1 MAFVSTLLVTMDRL
15 RAEDGTQRA
24 RYALLRG
31 RRIDRRGSC
40 TLDELGGL
48 RAGRLRASLLSPL
61 THLERVELEAFRR
74 RLVPFVARR
83 YLDGESI
90 FTEPYRLRT
99 RVARLAEGRADT
111 YMMAMAEDDVA
122 LAAEALPRSARPAE
136 LLTAGEAAIAALVGR
151 VTREPS
157 MAYWARGT
165 FFLALFIE
173 NGRVRWR
180 RTERVFDRGPG
191 AEEEV
196 GGEAGRYER
205 LIDAAESGL
214 TAEHERALRYRF
226 ALGDLVGTP
235 MRRDEAA
242 QERSQLE
249 ARMAGLLAG
258 AAENAILHEP
268 ELYGLAF
275 VPSWA
280 DMQEADYQHQV
291 LAHRIAT
298 PAAGIA
304 AAVGVALAGAGAY
317 QLSQAVAAEGDL
329 KVAQERYQ
337 ARRAELQEQRP
348 PAGALEELDAAL
360 SLHERERR
368 ALRLD
373 RFLAWLAEQIP
384 AEGHV
389 RSLSLEAR
397 DGDDEEQPAEAFA
410 ADLEVELAGGYDRAR
425 GLAEATVSRLGE
437 RVELSGSEFRYEPAP
452 ERQGRGVL
460 SSRLSVQAE
469 AF

>member
-31 RRIDRRGSC
+31 RRVARRGSC
-40 TLDELGGL
+40 TLDELAGL

-61 THLERVELEAFRR
+61 THLERVELEAFSR

-90 FTEPYRLRT
+90 FTEPYRLRA
-99 RVARLAEGRADT
+99 RVEGLAEGRADT
-111 YMMAMAEDDVA
+111 YLMAMAEDDVA
-122 LAAEALPRSARPAE
+122 LAAEALPRSARPTE

-157 MAYWARGT
+157 MVFWARGT
-165 FFLALFIE
+165 FFLALFVE

-191 AEEEV
+191 GEEG

-249 ARMAGLLAG
+249 ARMAGLLGG

-275 VPSWA
+275 VPPWA

-317 QLSQAVAAEGDL
+317 QLSQAVAAEGEL
-329 KVAQERYQ
+329 TAAQERYE
-337 ARRAELQEQRP
+337 ARRAELQDQRP
-348 PAGALEELDAAL
+348 PPGALEELEAAL

-384 AEGHV
+384 ADGHV
-389 RSLSLEAR
+389 RRLSLEAR
-397 DGDDEEQPAEAFA
+397 DGDGGEERPAEAFA

-425 GLAEATVSRLGE
+425 GLAEATLSRLGE
-437 RVELSGSEFRYEPAP
+437 RVDLSGSEFRYEPGAG
-452 ERQGRGVL
+452 QGQGVL